1 MQNVIITN
9 DLISSKLKKYV
20 FYSNHSKGNCVP
32 VQNTVAQKLLI
43 YMSIDTK
50 ITNWSRTA
58 QNNVLTVLDQV
69 IVLAF

>member
-1 MQNVIITN
+1 MLWFHLNFE
-9 DLISSKLKKYV
+9 KYV
-20 FYSNHSKGNCVP
+20 FCSYHSKGNCVP
-32 VQNTVAQKLLI
+32 VQNTVAQK

-69 IVLAF
+69 IVLVF